1 MDGIGKIDEKN
12 AATGTLKLNL
22 PVQST
27 SLSP

>member
-1 MDGIGKIDEKN
+1 MGGIGKIHEKIAVN
-12 AATGTLKLNL
+12 GWLKLNL

>member
-1 MDGIGKIDEKN
+1 MPQETE
-12 AATGTLKLNL
+12 ATFSGNLNY